1 MNNNN
6 LPNELVNNIILEYLT
21 VYDNKGINKDI
32 ENERKY
38 IIKNSIIKINH
49 LIYPYMKKRRYDI
62 NYYEDSYYIPKKYWK
77 LYYPLSERKYFL
89 KLVIKQNNL
98 LNKIQI
104 IDLYHKYLKNPK
116 NNLTFVFNKII
127 DLLNDNELFNIGW

>member
-89 KLVIKQNNL
+89 KLVIKQNNI

-104 IDLYHKYLKNPK
+104 IDLY
-116 NNLTFVFNKII
+116 T
-127 DLLNDNELFNIGW
+127 